1 MEGDAMSVIKLH
13 ERLERIEAAYLAA
26 IGDRYPE
33 TVPDSIWRAAIL
45 AAVPDVSVPE
55 MIAMFNWR
63 QRKADRR
70 ADESERRADKLL
82 RELRERKW

>member
-1 MEGDAMSVIKLH
+1 MSITRLH

-26 IGDRYPE
+26 LAGRDFEI
-33 TVPDSIWRAAIL
+33 VPSSVLRAAIF
-45 AAVPDVSVPE
+45 AAVPDASHE
-55 MIAMFNWR
+55 EIIEMFNWR
-63 QRKADRR
+63 KRKADRR